1 MIPMNRTSKRLEPV
15 DYLVIGHIAQDIT
28 PAGLRI
34 GGTAAYSALT
44 AKALGLRVGI
54 VTACTPDLDLSE
66 LEGISISSFDSD
78 HNTTFE
84 NINTSTGRIQFL
96 HHQAATLNFSHVPET
111 WRRSPIVHLGPIA
124 QEIDP
129 NLAKSFPDS
138 LVGVTPQGWLRGWDK
153 SGRVHQVEWP
163 ESSFVLEKSTAA
175 VLSIEDVQGNEIRID
190 EMLSSVRILAVT
202 EAAAG
207 SRVYWNGDLRRFHP
221 PKIEEVDPTGSG
233 DIYAAAFFYRLWI
246 TRDPWEAARFA
257 TNLAAFSITRSGLIG
272 IPTIEEIQSCLVE
285 VLPKY

>member
-1 MIPMNRTSKRLEPV
+1 MYRNSKRLEPV

-28 PAGLRI
+28 PSGLRI
-34 GGTAAYSALT
+34 GGTAVYSAMT

-78 HNTTFE
+78 CNTTFE
-84 NINTSTGRIQFL
+84 NINIPTGRIQYL
-96 HHQAATLNFSHVPET
+96 HHQAATLNISHIPET

-129 NLAKSFPDS
+129 NMAKSFPES
-138 LVGVTPQGWLRGWDK
+138 LVGVTPQGWLRGWDI

-163 ESSFVLEKSTAA
+163 ESSYVLEKSTAA

-207 SRVYWNGDLRRFHP
+207 SRVYWNGDLHRFRP
-221 PKIEEVDPTGSG
+221 AKMVEVDSTGSG
-233 DIYAAAFFYRLWI
+233 DIYAAAFFYRLWT

-257 TNLAAFSITRSGLIG
+257 TNLAAFSVARPGLKG
-272 IPTIEEIQSCLVE
+272 IPTFEEIQSCLVE